1 MYVTGNSPQ
10 SMQTTL
16 HYSWDYAQQ
25 VHFPHRAQQA
35 GPIYFKTPR
44 KCNVFGVCP
53 EGSGNYLFI
62 DLD

>member
-1 MYVTGNSPQ
+1 MYVTCNSPQ
-10 SMQTTL
+10 SVQTTL

-25 VHFPHRAQQA
+25 VPFPHLAQQA

-44 KCNVFGVCP
+44 KCNVFEVCS
-53 EGSGNYLFI
+53 EGSVNYVCI